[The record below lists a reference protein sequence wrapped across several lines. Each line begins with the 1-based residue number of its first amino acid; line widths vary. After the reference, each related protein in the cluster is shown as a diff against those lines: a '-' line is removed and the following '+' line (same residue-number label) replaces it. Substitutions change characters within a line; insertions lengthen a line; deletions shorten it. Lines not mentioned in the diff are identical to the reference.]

1 MDNLWTRRTN
11 TNKLSLTTPGS
22 AISDTG
28 SIGRNSSISKR
39 FGGDSSS
46 QGTRNSLNDIKTPGS
61 GLASPGGA
69 SNAFALGTGAF
80 SNFGAKTPKSTGNP
94 FDLASKTPTAEKSV
108 KDGTNGGSA
117 TKAGSSGAAKSAATT
132 PGAVPRDRKD
142 SDQRG
147 VHPLRSGWAFWYRPS
162 IPKNVGYIPYEDTV
176 HGIATVGSAEE
187 FWAVY
192 RHLKR
197 PSSLP
202 VVSDYHL
209 FKKGVRPIWEDDEN
223 RKGGKWVVRLKK
235 GVADRYWEDLMLA
248 LIGEQFGDA
257 GEEVCGA
264 VMSVRNGEDI
274 LSIWTATSGGKV
286 LKIRETFKRV
296 LNFPPETKIEW
307 KVHEESIQQRITV
320 EESRKER
327 ANQHKSGNKQNNQR
341 QTQQHQ
347 QGNDDSTPAPQA
359 S

>member
-1 MDNLWTRRTN
+1 MDNLWTRRTKYVHDHAQILPDSKSQSLTLASN
-11 TNKLSLTTPGS
+11 STNKLSLSTPGS
-22 AISDTG
+22 ALNDTG

-46 QGTRNSLNDIKTPGS
+46 HGTRNTLNDIKTPGS

-94 FDLASKTPTAEKSV
+94 FDLASKTPTAEKPA
-108 KDGTNGGSA
+108 KDGANGGSA
-117 TKAGSSGAAKSAATT
+117 TKAGLSGAAKSATST
-132 PGAVPRDRKD
+132 PGAATRERKD
-142 SDQRG
+142 SDHRG
-147 VHPLRSGWAFWYRPS
+147 VHPLRNGWAFWYRPS

-176 HGIATVGSAEE
+176 HGIASVGSAEE

-286 LKIRETFKRV
+286 LKIR
-296 LNFPPETKIEW
+296 
-307 KVHEESIQQRITV
+307 
-320 EESRKER
+320 
-327 ANQHKSGNKQNNQR
+327 
-341 QTQQHQ
+341 
-347 QGNDDSTPAPQA
+347 
-359 S
+359 

>member
-11 TNKLSLTTPGS
+11 ANKLSLSTPGS
-22 AISDTG
+22 GQNETG
-28 SIGRNSSISKR
+28 STGRSFSSSSKR
-39 FGGDSSS
+39 FGGESSS
-46 QGTRNSLNDIKTPGS
+46 HGSRNPFNEIKSPAS
-61 GLASPGGA
+61 ALASPGA
-69 SNAFALGTGAF
+69 AANAFALGTGAF
-80 SNFGAKTPKSTGNP
+80 SNFGAKTPKSGGNP
-94 FDLASKTPTAEKSV
+94 FEQGLKTPSTEKSA
-108 KDGTNGGSA
+108 KEANGHGNGGPKFAVVSN
-117 TKAGSSGAAKSAATT
+117 TK
-132 PGAVPRDRKD
+132 PGATQANKD
-142 SDQRG
+142 KRQADQSAN
-147 VHPLRSGWAFWYRPS
+147 HLLRNSWCFWYRPS
-162 IPKNVGYIPYEDTV
+162 IPKNIGYIPYEDTV
-176 HGIATVGSAEE
+176 HGIAAVSTAEE

-197 PSSLP
+197 PSALP
-202 VVSDYHL
+202 LVSDYHL
-209 FKKGVRPIWEDDEN
+209 FKKGVRPIWEDEEN

-248 LIGEQFGDA
+248 LVGDQFGDA
-257 GEEVCGA
+257 GDEVCGA

-274 LSIWTATSGGKV
+274 LSIWCARDGGRV

-296 LNFPPETKIEW
+296 LNFPPDTKIEW

-327 ANQHKSGNKQNNQR
+327 ANQHKAGNKQNNPR
-341 QTQQHQ
+341 QVQQQ